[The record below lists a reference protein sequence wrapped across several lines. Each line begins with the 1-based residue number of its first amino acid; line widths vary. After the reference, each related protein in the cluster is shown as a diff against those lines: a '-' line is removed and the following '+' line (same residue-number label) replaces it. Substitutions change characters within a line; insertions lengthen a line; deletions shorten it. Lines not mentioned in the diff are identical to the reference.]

1 MTAPTGN
8 ATSYA
13 HDGLGRLASKTTIA
27 GTSCGASG
35 SPYTYTLTPGYNAA
49 GNMITSTSTI
59 GGDPAAGTTTYAY
72 DALSRLT
79 GYTPPADPT
88 NKSQVFA
95 WNSMPDRAKIKT
107 GTAPEIT
114 TTYDAASHPTGSSYT
129 SDAAGAITTMPN
141 PASGGTG
148 TATLAWDILGR
159 LSSVT
164 AGTATTTYTYD
175 PLDRLEK
182 IVAPA
187 YTKVFA
193 YVGLT
198 NSVARI
204 TTTGSTT
211 SVTKVANDLN
221 GTELYEYTDPATPV
235 YTESNGHGDVIFTTA
250 ESGAISGNAAYDPF
264 GNLVAGSTLTTTTR
278 WQGSYQDDSSGLYRA
293 NQCTGRI
300 RAQADRCGRSLR

>member
-1 MTAPTGN
+1 MP
-8 ATSYA
+8 
-13 HDGLGRLASKTTIA
+13 
-27 GTSCGASG
+27 
-35 SPYTYTLTPGYNAA
+35 
-49 GNMITSTSTI
+49 
-59 GGDPAAGTTTYAY
+59 AGTTQGCPPKSIGRESVAE
-72 DALSRLT
+72 AHRLT
-79 GYTPPADPT
+79 A
-88 NKSQVFA
+88 
-95 WNSMPDRAKIKT
+95 R
-107 GTAPEIT
+107 
-114 TTYDAASHPTGSSYT
+114 
-129 SDAAGAITTMPN
+129 SDT
-141 PASGGTG
+141 
-148 TATLAWDILGR
+148 
-159 LSSVT
+159 SSVT
-164 AGTATTTYTYD
+164 VGTATTTYTYD

-211 SVTKVANDLN
+211 SVTEVANDLN
-221 GTELYEYTDPATPV
+221 GTELYEYTDPAAPG
-235 YTESNGHGDVIFTTA
+235 YLESNGHGDVIFTTA

-264 GNLVAGSTLTTTTR
+264 GNLVAGSTLTTATR